1 MKLKNILSVLCFFFV
16 AAACSM
22 EDDILND
29 AGKEIQNQDTNRE
42 AILSF
47 NLDANA
53 LLTKA
58 TENATGDKELKLN
71 NCVLALM
78 QGDDVLSVRTSN
90 DIAKTGKVNGVT
102 FLTKVKSDLS
112 VIAIVNVADPAAYLG
127 AATRSDLNKEVVIDP
142 NGTECLVKQGE
153 KLIEFPAGFGSS
165 STAQTEENTLPVT
178 IKVSQLA
185 AKIQLSEFNIRYA
198 TDIQKKKTVTLTSV
212 SFDNI
217 NKKSHVFNESA
228 LLKDSKTF
236 EMNRSLAEGENSIGS
251 SIYSYAN
258 TNAFSP
264 VKMTLTFRIDEVG
277 SMQAETVTKTYVINK
292 SNDNTTFE
300 GEGSNNYVN
309 SGYLYRVNVNMTVN
323 THVVDTDVICYT
335 QDWEHDEVSVDMS
348 EIK

>member
-1 MKLKNILSVLCFFFV
+1 MKLKNILSVLCFLFV

-58 TENATGDKELKLN
+58 TVNATGDKELKLN

-78 QGDDVLSVRTSN
+78 QGNDVLSVRTSN
-90 DIAKTGKVNGVT
+90 DIAETGKVNGVT
-102 FLTKVKSDLS
+102 FLTKVKSGLS

-165 STAQTEENTLPVT
+165 STAQTEENTLSVT

-198 TDIQKKKTVTLTSV
+198 TGIQKKKTVTLTSV